1 MKYSKS
7 PNYENNNKN
16 HTYVVLKKWFNFE
29 DDSMLFINL
38 YGNTK
43 VRINNNVVKV
53 YESAYEEF
61 GNHHCSMQVNQDYFH
76 IDIDI
81 DREEYDSEW
90 FQKYLKALIYNDQE
104 YSFRVL
110 CDSYF
115 SLQLFYSKL
124 TESLLNRLS
133 KCSRRYSDCEDK
145 SELCLVGDHF
155 WLSISL
161 KYSFK
166 PRIEINGLDYSL
178 LSDDFINIIGE
189 RV

>member
-16 HTYVVLKKWFNFE
+16 YTYVVLKKWFNFE

-43 VRINNNVVKV
+43 IRINDNIIEV
-53 YESAYEEF
+53 YESAYD
-61 GNHHCSMQVNQDYFH
+61 GSGYCSIQINQDY
-76 IDIDI
+76 IYVDPDL
-81 DREEYDSEW
+81 EW
-90 FQKYLKALIYNDQE
+90 SQEYLKALIYNSRDF
-104 YSFRVL
+104 SFHVL
-110 CDSYF
+110 CDSCF
-115 SLQLFYSKL
+115 NLQLFYSKL

-133 KCSRRYSDCEDK
+133 RYARRYSDYGDK

-166 PRIEINGLDYSL
+166 PRIEINGLNYSL
-178 LSDDFINIIGE
+178 LSDDFINIIE
-189 RV
+189 ELV

>member
-43 VRINNNVVKV
+43 VRINNNVVEV

-76 IDIDI
+76 IDI

-124 TESLLNRLS
+124 TESLLSRLS
-133 KCSRRYSDCEDK
+133 KCVRKYENCENDF
-145 SELCLVGDHF
+145 ELCLVGDHF
-155 WLSISL
+155 WLRIPLSPF
-161 KYSFK
+161 KYSV
-166 PRIEINGLDYSL
+166 EINGLNYSL
-178 LSDDFINIIGE
+178 LSDYFINVIE
-189 RV
+189 ELV

>member
-43 VRINNNVVKV
+43 VRINNNVVEV

-61 GNHHCSMQVNQDYFH
+61 DNHHCSMQVNQDYFH
-76 IDIDI
+76 IDI

-90 FQKYLKALIYNDQE
+90 FQKYLKALIYNSRDF
-104 YSFRVL
+104 SFHVL
-110 CDSYF
+110 CDSCF
-115 SLQLFYSKL
+115 NLQLFYSKL

-133 KCSRRYSDCEDK
+133 RYARRYSDYGDK

-155 WLSISL
+155 RLSISL

-166 PRIEINGLDYSL
+166 PRIEINGLSYSL
-178 LSDDFINIIGE
+178 LSDDFINIIE
-189 RV
+189 ELV